1 MDFETYSEAGYIW
14 NAPLRKWISVSNSPP
29 HGIGAVGAWA
39 YSEHPS
45 TEVLML
51 KYDLLDGIG
60 HRLWVPG
67 WPNPTDLFRHLAEGR
82 KVQCWN
88 CTFEFKIWNEVCT
101 HLYGWPA
108 LDRVSLI
115 DSMAKAR
122 AFSVPGKL
130 EDAGTALDIKN
141 KKITDGTRLITKF
154 SEPRDP
160 TKNNPALR
168 NYLKDDPIDYAKM
181 VEYCDRDI
189 TAEAKINSITP
200 DLSEYEERVWRLD
213 QEINDR
219 GIKIDVENLD
229 HCISIVEQ
237 LTNKLNA
244 ELRGLTKWVK
254 TVPTPQI
261 ADYRNKYLA
270 RECET
275 CGSECEG
282 FRDAEFNFHWQCPTC
297 GIDPVEVHEV
307 KKVIAPDNAP
317 IFPYVPELRTEQCV
331 NSAFEVKAM
340 TEWIKYR
347 GVYLPDLKKETISA
361 ALEAGADPLPPDVR
375 RVLEIRQILS
385 QSSVKK
391 LFSIRNRLT
400 RDGRL
405 HDLLAYCGADRTGR
419 WAGRGPQPQNLK
431 SSGPELYLC
440 PNCGHYYGI
449 HTARCPWC
457 DEPEFL
463 GAEKKEWSPDMM
475 DDVFF
480 IISTGRLDMVE
491 YYFGDAMELVA
502 GSLRAL
508 FIAGEGKELISSDWS
523 AIEAVVLAALAGEE
537 WRLEVFRTHG
547 KIYEMSASKITG
559 VPFETLMQ
567 HKATTGKDHPL
578 RKKVG
583 KVAEL
588 ASGYYGGVSAWKRF
602 GAEDFFKS
610 DAEIKEAITKWRFD
624 SPMIVRFWKEI
635 ERAAILAVQHQ
646 GQCYAY
652 RGLTWGVI
660 DDVLYCQLLSGRCLT
675 YHKPRLHPQETPWG
689 SQTFKLS
696 FMGWNSDRTTG
707 PIGWYRI
714 ETHGGKLTENIVQA
728 TSRDI
733 LAHALLTLNS
743 AGYPPVL
750 HVHDE
755 PVSEVPEG
763 WGSTAE
769 YERLMTTGLPQWC
782 ASWPIRAGGGW
793 RGKRFRK

>member
-1 MDFETYSEAGYIW
+1 MAPQLYGTRLRVGRGFSTLYASMDFETYSEAGYIW
-14 NAPLRKWISVSNSPP
+14 NPTTRKWVSVSSSPP

-51 KYDLLDGIG
+51 KYDLLDGLG
-60 HRLWVPG
+60 HRLWIPG
-67 WPNPTDLFRHLAEGR
+67 WPNPTDLFRHLAFGK

-88 CTFEFKIWNEVCT
+88 CTFEFKIWNEVCVR
-101 HLYGWPA
+101 LYGWPQ
-108 LDRVSLI
+108 LDRLSLV

-130 EDAGTALDIKN
+130 KDAGEALDLQN

-160 TKNNPALR
+160 TKNKPTLR
-168 NYLKDDPIDYAKM
+168 NYLKDDPVDYAKM
-181 VEYCDRDI
+181 IEYCDRDI
-189 TAEAKINSITP
+189 TAEAEINSIIP
-200 DLSEYEERVWRLD
+200 DLSEYEEKVWRLD

-219 GIKIDVENLD
+219 GIKIDVENLG
-229 HCISIVEQ
+229 HCISIIEQ
-237 LTNKLNA
+237 LTDKLNA
-244 ELRGLTKWVK
+244 ELKELTGDAVK
-254 TVPTPQI
+254 
-261 ADYRNKYLA
+261 
-270 RECET
+270 
-275 CGSECEG
+275 
-282 FRDAEFNFHWQCPTC
+282 
-297 GIDPVEVHEV
+297 
-307 KKVIAPDNAP
+307 
-317 IFPYVPELRTEQCV
+317 
-331 NSAFEVKAM
+331 SAFEVNSM

-347 GVYLPDLKKETISA
+347 GVYSPNLKKDTIA
-361 ALEAGADPLPPDVR
+361 EALEPCGEPLPPDVR
-375 RVLEIRQILS
+375 RVLEIRQTLS

-431 SSGPELYLC
+431 SSGPSLYLC
-440 PNCGHYYGI
+440 PNCGHYYGT
-449 HTARCPWC
+449 HTDRCPWC
-457 DEPEFL
+457 DEPFFF
-463 GAEKKEWSPDMM
+463 GAEEKEWSPDMM

-480 IISTGRLDMVE
+480 ILSTDNLGIVE
-491 YYFGDAMELVA
+491 YYFGDVMELIA

-508 FIAGEGKELISSDWS
+508 FIADEGKELISSDWS

-559 VPFETLMQ
+559 MPFEEFLRYEEVN
-567 HKATTGKDHPL
+567 KKNHPL

-588 ASGYYGGVSAWKRF
+588 ASGYGGGVSAWKRF
-602 GAEDFFKS
+602 GAEDFFKN
-610 DAEIKEAITKWRFD
+610 DAEIKAAITKWRAD

-635 ERAAILAVQHQ
+635 ERAAILAVQYP

-652 RGLTWGVI
+652 RGLTWGMI
-660 DDVLYCQLLSGRCLT
+660 DAVLYCQLLSGRCLT
-675 YHKPRLHPQETPWG
+675 YHKPRLHPQKTPWG
-689 SQTFKLS
+689 TQTFKLS
-696 FMGWNSDRTTG
+696 FMGWNSDRTAG

-714 ETHGGKLTENIVQA
+714 ETHGGKLTENITQA

-733 LAHALLTLNS
+733 LPHALLVLND

-755 PVSEVPEG
+755 LVSEVPEG
-763 WGSTAE
+763 WGSTEE
-769 YERLMTTGLPQWC
+769 YERLMTTGLPHWC